1 MTAAKRLE
9 IKDAVMLV
17 FSVHGWGNRKK
28 VDPKKMKTV
37 DFEFMK
43 DSKKKNMFNTT
54 KMLVDPKGELESIKN
69 FQNTVVK
76 GWITRRSVPSFFAE
90 GSFLFRTDQVGVVE
104 EYLKEKV
111 RELKSLVEDFVSVYS
126 NKIDEA
132 ETLLGPKHFNRK
144 DYPTAQEMRERFWFE
159 WRWVE
164 FNVPQSLPDEV
175 FKAEKKKAE
184 AQWADAAEMITQS
197 LRVGFKELIDY
208 AVGVLKVGKD
218 GKMVGWKNSTF
229 DNIREFIELFQIR
242 NITNDAELEALV
254 AAAGKVLAGVDNPQD
269 LKREPTMRRAVDKQF
284 KEIVKTLD
292 TMIEVKPKRRFSFDD

>member
-28 VDPKKMKTV
+28 VDQKKVKIA
-37 DFEFMK
+37 D
-43 DSKKKNMFNTT
+43 DAAKKNMFNTT
-54 KMLVDPKGELESIKN
+54 KMLVDPKGELEKIKN
-69 FQNTVVK
+69 YQNTVVK
-76 GWITRRSVPSFFAE
+76 GWVTGRSVPSFFAE
-90 GSFLFRTDQVGVVE
+90 GSFLFRIDQVSVVE
-104 EYLKEKV
+104 EYLKKSSK
-111 RELKSLVEDFVSVYS
+111 ELAALVEDFVSVYS
-126 NKIDEA
+126 TKIDEA

-144 DYPTAQEMRERFWFE
+144 DYPTAQEMRDRFWFE

-164 FNVPQSLPDEV
+164 FNVPKSLPDEV

-184 AQWADAAEMITQS
+184 AQWSNAAEMITQS

-218 GKMVGWKNSTF
+218 GKMIGWKNSTF

-242 NITNDAELEALV
+242 NITNDEELAALV
-254 AAAGKVLAGVDNPQD
+254 KSAEKVLSGLNNPQD
-269 LKREPTMRRAVDKQF
+269 IKKDGTMRKYVDKQF
-284 KEIVKTLD
+284 KEINKTLD
-292 TMIEVKPKRRFSFDD
+292 TLIEVKPKRRFSFDD